1 MGKPKNSMKAQLER
15 RIGQSRTPKAKV
27 DESVP
32 ETHKQR
38 CPARQGRKMIAGY
51 FDPTV
56 HRQLKL
62 IGLEEDKTIQD
73 LLEEALNGLFA
84 NHGKPPIA

>member
-1 MGKPKNSMKAQLER
+1 MGKPKNSMKDQLER
-15 RIGQSRTPKAKV
+15 RIGQSRTPAKV

-38 CPARQGRKMIAGY
+38 CPARQGQKMIAGY

-56 HRQLKL
+56 HRQLKIL
-62 IGLEEDKTIQD
+62 GVEEDKSIQD
-73 LLEEALNGLFA
+73 LLEDALNALFA
-84 NHGKPPIA
+84 QHGKPPIA